1 MSKKDYYQTLNI
13 SKNASEGEI
22 KKAYRKLA
30 LKYHPDKNPG
40 NSAAEQSF
48 KEAAEAYEIL
58 SNPQKRQQYDQ
69 FGHAAFEG
77 GQGFGGGGGGMSMDD
92 IFDHFGDIFGSSFGG
107 GGGFGRGRS
116 GRRVRKGS
124 NLRVKLRLSL
134 EDIVNGVQKKIKVN
148 KLVAASGVEFSTCST
163 CNGTGQV
170 TRVTNT
176 ILGAMQTASTCP
188 NCKGSGQIISKR
200 PAGVDASGL
209 EKKETIIE
217 IEIPAGVE
225 EGMQLSM
232 QGKGNEAPGGGVSGD
247 LIIAIEEIEHEHL
260 VRNGTDLLYQ
270 LGISFSDAVI
280 GKTIEIPMVSGK
292 AKIKIP
298 PGTQSG
304 KNLRLRSKGIPDV
317 NGYGRGDMIV
327 NIQVFTPQKISKE
340 EKELLLKLNE
350 SDNFKPKPNQTKN
363 FFDRMKN
370 RFAWFSI

>member
-1 MSKKDYYQTLNI
+1 MKLKKLIVSWQLSFI
-13 SKNASEGEI
+13 LI
-22 KKAYRKLA
+22 
-30 LKYHPDKNPG
+30 KNPG
-40 NSAAEQSF
+40 DKVAEQNF
-48 KEAAEAYEIL
+48 KEAAEAYEVL

-69 FGHAAFEG
+69 FGHAAFNG
-77 GQGFGGGGGGMSMDD
+77 GQGFGGGGMSMDD

-107 GGGFGRGRS
+107 SFGSRSS

-148 KLVAASGVEFSTCST
+148 KLVAANGVEFSTCSS
-163 CNGTGQV
+163 CKGSGQV

-176 ILGAMQTASTCP
+176 ILGAMQTSSTCP
-188 NCKGSGQIISKR
+188 NCKGAGQMISKR
-200 PAGVDASGL
+200 PPGVDTSGL

-217 IEIPAGVE
+217 IDIPPGVE

-232 QGKGNEAPGGGVSGD
+232 QGKGNDAPGGGVPGD
-247 LIIAIEEIEHEHL
+247 LIVAIEEIEHDHL

-270 LGISFSDAVI
+270 LGITFSDAVM
-280 GKTIEIPMVSGK
+280 GTTVEIPMVTGK

-298 PGTQSG
+298 SGTQSG

-340 EKELLLKLNE
+340 EKELLVKLNE
-350 SDNFKPKPNQTKN
+350 SDNFKPKQNQTKS

-370 RFAWFSI
+370 RFS

>member
-107 GGGFGRGRS
+107 GGGFGRGGS

-148 KLVAASGVEFSTCST
+148 KLFAASGVEFSTCST

-232 QGKGNEAPGGGVSGD
+232 QGKGNEAPGGGVPGD

-350 SDNFKPKPNQTKN
+350 SNNFKPKPNQSKN

>member
-1 MSKKDYYQTLNI
+1 MSKKDYYETLNL
-13 SKNASEGEI
+13 SKSASESEI

-30 LKYHPDKNPG
+30 IKYHPDKNPG
-40 NSAAEQSF
+40 NKEAEQSF

-58 SNPQKRQQYDQ
+58 SNSQKKQQYDQ
-69 FGHAAFEG
+69 FGHAAFSG
-77 GQGFGGGGGGMSMDD
+77 GQGFGGGGGGGMSMDD
-92 IFDHFGDIFGSSFGG
+92 IFDHFGDVFGSSFGG
-107 GGGFGRGRS
+107 GGFGRGG

-124 NLRVKLRLSL
+124 NLRVKLKLTL
-134 EDIVNGVQKKIKVN
+134 EDIVNGVQKKIKVQ
-148 KLVAASGVEFSTCST
+148 KLVAASGVEFTSCSS
-163 CNGTGQV
+163 CRGSGQV

-188 NCKGSGQIISKR
+188 NCKGSGQMISKR
-200 PAGVDASGL
+200 PDGVDSSGL

-232 QGKGNEAPGGGVSGD
+232 QGKGNEAPGGGVAGD

-270 LGISFSDAVI
+270 LGITFSDAVI
-280 GKTIEIPMVSGK
+280 GTSIEIPMVSGK

-340 EKELLLKLNE
+340 EKDLLLKLNE
-350 SDNFKPKPNQTKN
+350 SDNFKPKHNQTKS

-370 RFAWFSI
+370 RFS

>member
-1 MSKKDYYQTLNI
+1 MSKKDYYETLNL
-13 SKNASEGEI
+13 SKSASESEI

-30 LKYHPDKNPG
+30 IKYHPDKNPG
-40 NSAAEQSF
+40 NKEAEQNF
-48 KEAAEAYEIL
+48 KDAAEAYEIL

-69 FGHAAFEG
+69 FGHAAFSG
-77 GQGFGGGGGGMSMDD
+77 GQGFGGGGMSMDD

-107 GGGFGRGRS
+107 GFGGRGGG

-124 NLRVKLRLSL
+124 NLRVKLKLTL
-134 EDIVNGVQKKIKVN
+134 EDIVNGVQKKIKVQ
-148 KLVAASGVEFSTCST
+148 KLVAADGVEFSNCTSCKGS
-163 CNGTGQV
+163 GQV

-176 ILGAMQTASTCP
+176 ILGAMQTSSTCP

-200 PAGVDASGL
+200 PSGVDASGL
-209 EKKETIIE
+209 EKKETVIE
-217 IEIPAGVE
+217 IDIPAGVE

-232 QGKGNEAPGGGVSGD
+232 QGKGNEAPGGGVPGD
-247 LIIAIEEIEHEHL
+247 LIVAIEEIEHDHL

-270 LGISFSDAVI
+270 LGLTFSDAVI
-280 GKTIEIPMVSGK
+280 GTSVEIPMVAGK

-298 PGTQSG
+298 AGTQSG

-327 NIQVFTPQKISKE
+327 NIQVYTPQKISKD

-350 SDNFKPKPNQTKN
+350 SDNFKPKQNQTKS

-370 RFAWFSI
+370 RFS

>member
-1 MSKKDYYQTLNI
+1 MSKKDYYETLNL
-13 SKNASEGEI
+13 SKNSSESEI

-30 LKYHPDKNPG
+30 IKYHPDKNPG

-48 KEAAEAYEIL
+48 KEAAEAYEVL
-58 SNPQKRQQYDQ
+58 SNQQKRQQYDQ

-77 GQGFGGGGGGMSMDD
+77 GQGFGGRGGGMSMDD

-107 GGGFGRGRS
+107 GGGFGRG
-116 GRRVRKGS
+116 GGGKRVRKGS

-148 KLVAASGVEFSTCST
+148 KLVAASGVEFTSCSS
-163 CNGTGQV
+163 CRGTGQV

-188 NCKGSGQIISKR
+188 NCKGSGQMISKR
-200 PAGVDASGL
+200 PAGVDATGL

-232 QGKGNEAPGGGVSGD
+232 QGKGNEAPGGGVAGD

-260 VRNGTDLLYQ
+260 VRNGSDLLYQ
-270 LGISFSDAVI
+270 LGITFSDAVI

-298 PGTQSG
+298 SGTQSG

-350 SDNFKPKPNQTKN
+350 SDNFKPKVNQTKN

-370 RFAWFSI
+370 RFAWF

>member
-1 MSKKDYYQTLNI
+1 MSKKDYYETLNL
-13 SKNASEGEI
+13 SKSASESEI

-30 LKYHPDKNPG
+30 IKYHPDKNPG
-40 NSAAEQSF
+40 NKEAEQSF

-58 SNPQKRQQYDQ
+58 SNSQKKQQYDQ
-69 FGHAAFEG
+69 FGHAAFSG
-77 GQGFGGGGGGMSMDD
+77 GQGFGGGGGGGMSMDD
-92 IFDHFGDIFGSSFGG
+92 IFDHFGDVFGSSFGG
-107 GGGFGRGRS
+107 GGFGRGG

-124 NLRVKLRLSL
+124 NLRVKLKLSL
-134 EDIVNGVQKKIKVN
+134 EDIVNGVQKKIKVQ
-148 KLVAASGVEFSTCST
+148 KLVAASGVEFTSCSS
-163 CNGTGQV
+163 CRGSGQV

-188 NCKGSGQIISKR
+188 NCKGSGQMISKR
-200 PAGVDASGL
+200 PDGVDSSGL

-217 IEIPAGVE
+217 IEIPPGVE

-232 QGKGNEAPGGGVSGD
+232 QGKGNEAPGGGVAGD

-270 LGISFSDAVI
+270 LGITFSDAVI
-280 GKTIEIPMVSGK
+280 GTSIEIPMVSGK

-340 EKELLLKLNE
+340 EKDLLLKLNE
-350 SDNFKPKPNQTKN
+350 SDNFKPKHNQTKS

-370 RFAWFSI
+370 RFS

>member
-1 MSKKDYYQTLNI
+1 MSKKDYYETLNL
-13 SKNASEGEI
+13 SKNASESEI

-30 LKYHPDKNPG
+30 IKYHPDKNPG
-40 NSAAEQSF
+40 NKEAEQSF

-58 SNPQKRQQYDQ
+58 SNSQKKQQYDQ
-69 FGHAAFEG
+69 FGHAAFSG

-92 IFDHFGDIFGSSFGG
+92 IFDHFGDVFGSSFGG
-107 GGGFGRGRS
+107 GGFGRGG

-124 NLRVKLRLSL
+124 NLRVKLKLSL
-134 EDIVNGVQKKIKVN
+134 EDIVNGVQKKIKVQ
-148 KLVAASGVEFSTCST
+148 KLVAASGVEFTSCSS
-163 CNGTGQV
+163 CRGSGQV

-188 NCKGSGQIISKR
+188 NCKGSGQMISKR
-200 PAGVDASGL
+200 PNGVDSSGL

-225 EGMQLSM
+225 EGMQLNM
-232 QGKGNEAPGGGVSGD
+232 QGKGNEAPGGGVAGD

-270 LGISFSDAVI
+270 LGITFSDAVI
-280 GKTIEIPMVSGK
+280 GTSIEIPMVSGK

-340 EKELLLKLNE
+340 EKDLLLKLNE
-350 SDNFKPKPNQTKN
+350 SDNFKPKHNQTKS

-370 RFAWFSI
+370 RFS

>member
-1 MSKKDYYQTLNI
+1 MSKKDYYETLNL
-13 SKNASEGEI
+13 SKSASESEI

-30 LKYHPDKNPG
+30 IKYHPDKNPG
-40 NSAAEQSF
+40 NKEAEQSF

-58 SNPQKRQQYDQ
+58 SNSQKKQQYDQ
-69 FGHAAFEG
+69 FGHAAFSG

-92 IFDHFGDIFGSSFGG
+92 IFDHFGDVFGSSFGG
-107 GGGFGRGRS
+107 GGFGRGG

-124 NLRVKLRLSL
+124 NLRVKLKLSL
-134 EDIVNGVQKKIKVN
+134 EDIVNGVQKKIKVQ
-148 KLVAASGVEFSTCST
+148 KLVAASGVEFTSCSS
-163 CNGTGQV
+163 CRGSGQV

-188 NCKGSGQIISKR
+188 NCKGSGQMISKR
-200 PAGVDASGL
+200 PDGVDSSGL

-232 QGKGNEAPGGGVSGD
+232 QGKGNEAPGGGVAGD

-270 LGISFSDAVI
+270 LGITFSDAVI
-280 GKTIEIPMVSGK
+280 GTSIEIPMVSGK

-304 KNLRLRSKGIPDV
+304 KNLRLRSKVIPDV

-340 EKELLLKLNE
+340 EKDLLLKLNE
-350 SDNFKPKPNQTKN
+350 SDNFKPKHNQTKS

-370 RFAWFSI
+370 RFS

>member
-1 MSKKDYYQTLNI
+1 MSKKDYYETLNL
-13 SKNASEGEI
+13 SKSASESEI

-30 LKYHPDKNPG
+30 IKYHPDKNPG
-40 NSAAEQSF
+40 NKEAEQSF

-58 SNPQKRQQYDQ
+58 SNSQKKQQYDQ
-69 FGHAAFEG
+69 FGHAAFSG

-92 IFDHFGDIFGSSFGG
+92 IFDHFGDVFGSSFGG
-107 GGGFGRGRS
+107 GGFGRGG

-124 NLRVKLRLSL
+124 NLRVKLKLTL
-134 EDIVNGVQKKIKVN
+134 EDIVNGVQKKIKVQ
-148 KLVAASGVEFSTCST
+148 KLVAASGVEFTSCSS
-163 CNGTGQV
+163 CRGSGQV

-188 NCKGSGQIISKR
+188 NCKGSGQMISKR
-200 PAGVDASGL
+200 PDGVDSSGL

-217 IEIPAGVE
+217 IEIPPGVE

-232 QGKGNEAPGGGVSGD
+232 QGKGNEAPGGGVAGD

-270 LGISFSDAVI
+270 LGITFSDAVI
-280 GKTIEIPMVSGK
+280 GTSIEIPMVIGK

-340 EKELLLKLNE
+340 EKDLLLKLNE
-350 SDNFKPKPNQTKN
+350 SDNFKPKHNQTKS

-370 RFAWFSI
+370 RFS

>member
-1 MSKKDYYQTLNI
+1 MSKKDYYETLNL
-13 SKNASEGEI
+13 SKSASESEI

-30 LKYHPDKNPG
+30 IKYHPDKNPG
-40 NSAAEQSF
+40 NKEAEQSF

-58 SNPQKRQQYDQ
+58 SNSQKKQQYDQ
-69 FGHAAFEG
+69 FGHAAFSG

-92 IFDHFGDIFGSSFGG
+92 IFDHFGDVFGSSFGG
-107 GGGFGRGRS
+107 GGFGRGG

-124 NLRVKLRLSL
+124 NLRVKLKLTL
-134 EDIVNGVQKKIKVN
+134 EDIVNGVQKKIKVQ
-148 KLVAASGVEFSTCST
+148 KLVAASGVEFTSCSS
-163 CNGTGQV
+163 CRGSGQV

-188 NCKGSGQIISKR
+188 NCKGSGQMISKR
-200 PAGVDASGL
+200 PDGVDSSGL

-217 IEIPAGVE
+217 IEIPPGVE

-232 QGKGNEAPGGGVSGD
+232 QGKGNEAPGGGVAGD

-270 LGISFSDAVI
+270 LGITFSDAVI
-280 GKTIEIPMVSGK
+280 GRSIEIPMVSGK

-340 EKELLLKLNE
+340 EKDLLLKLNE
-350 SDNFKPKPNQTKN
+350 SDNFKPKHNQTKS

-370 RFAWFSI
+370 RFS

>member
-1 MSKKDYYQTLNI
+1 MSKKDYYETLNL
-13 SKNASEGEI
+13 SKNASESEI

-30 LKYHPDKNPG
+30 IKYHPDKNPG
-40 NSAAEQSF
+40 NKEAEQSF

-58 SNPQKRQQYDQ
+58 SNSQKKQQYDQ
-69 FGHAAFEG
+69 FGHAAFSG

-92 IFDHFGDIFGSSFGG
+92 IFDHFGDVFGSSFGG
-107 GGGFGRGRS
+107 GGFGRGG

-124 NLRVKLRLSL
+124 NLRVKLKLSL
-134 EDIVNGVQKKIKVN
+134 EDIVNGVQKKIKVQ
-148 KLVAASGVEFSTCST
+148 KQVAASGVEFTSCSS
-163 CNGTGQV
+163 CRGSGQV

-188 NCKGSGQIISKR
+188 NCKGSGQMISKR
-200 PAGVDASGL
+200 PNGVDSSGL

-232 QGKGNEAPGGGVSGD
+232 QGKGNEAPGGGVAGD

-270 LGISFSDAVI
+270 LGITFSDAVI
-280 GKTIEIPMVSGK
+280 GTSIEIPMVSGK

-340 EKELLLKLNE
+340 EKDLLLKLNE
-350 SDNFKPKPNQTKN
+350 SDNFKPKHNQTKS

-370 RFAWFSI
+370 RFS

>member
-1 MSKKDYYQTLNI
+1 MSKRDYYDILGV
-13 SKNASEGEI
+13 SKGSSESEI

-40 NSAAEQSF
+40 NKEAEAKF
-48 KEAAEAYEIL
+48 KEAAEAYEVL
-58 SNPQKRQQYDQ
+58 SNNQKRQQYDQ

-77 GQGFGGGGGGMSMDD
+77 GQGGFGGGMSMDD
-92 IFDHFGDIFGSSFGG
+92 IFDHFGDIFGSAFG
-107 GGGFGRGRS
+107 GGGFGRRG
-116 GRRVRKGS
+116 GGRVRKGS

-148 KLVAASGVEFSTCST
+148 KLVQAKGVEFTTCPS
-163 CNGTGQV
+163 CRGTGQV

-176 ILGAMQTASTCP
+176 ILGAMQTSSTCP
-188 NCKGSGQIISKR
+188 TCKGSGQIIGNR
-200 PAGVDASGL
+200 PPGVDASGL

-217 IEIPAGVE
+217 IDIPAGVE
-225 EGMQLSM
+225 NGMQLSM

-247 LIIAIEEIEHEHL
+247 LIVAIEEIEHEHL
-260 VRNGTDLLYQ
+260 VRNGKDLLYQ
-270 LGISFSDAVI
+270 LGISFSEATL
-280 GKTIEIPMVSGK
+280 GTSIEIPMVTGK

-304 KNLRLRSKGIPDV
+304 KNLRLRSKGIPDI

-327 NIQVFTPQKISKE
+327 NIQIWTPQKLTKE
-340 EKELLLKLNE
+340 EKELLVKLNE
-350 SDNFKPKPNQTKN
+350 SDNFKPKSNQTKN

-370 RFAWFSI
+370 HFS

>member
-1 MSKKDYYQTLNI
+1 MSKKDYYETLNL
-13 SKNASEGEI
+13 SKNASESEI

-30 LKYHPDKNPG
+30 IKYHPDKSPG
-40 NSAAEQSF
+40 NKEAEQSF

-58 SNPQKRQQYDQ
+58 SNSQKKQQYDQ
-69 FGHAAFEG
+69 FGHAAFSG

-92 IFDHFGDIFGSSFGG
+92 IFDHFGDVFGSSFGG
-107 GGGFGRGRS
+107 GGFGRGG

-124 NLRVKLRLSL
+124 NLRVKLKLSL
-134 EDIVNGVQKKIKVN
+134 EDIVNGVQKKIKVQ
-148 KLVAASGVEFSTCST
+148 KLVAASGVEFTSCSS
-163 CNGTGQV
+163 CRGSGQV

-188 NCKGSGQIISKR
+188 NCKGSGQMISKR
-200 PAGVDASGL
+200 PNGVDSSGL

-232 QGKGNEAPGGGVSGD
+232 QGKGNEAPGGGVAGD

-270 LGISFSDAVI
+270 LGITFSDAVI
-280 GKTIEIPMVSGK
+280 GTSIEIPMVSGK

-340 EKELLLKLNE
+340 EKDLLLKLNE
-350 SDNFKPKPNQTKN
+350 SDNFKPKHNQTKS

-370 RFAWFSI
+370 RFS

>member
-1 MSKKDYYQTLNI
+1 MSKKDYYETLNL
-13 SKNASEGEI
+13 SKSASESEI

-30 LKYHPDKNPG
+30 IKYHPDKNPG
-40 NSAAEQSF
+40 NKEAEQSF

-58 SNPQKRQQYDQ
+58 SNSQKKQQYDQ
-69 FGHAAFEG
+69 FGHAAFSG

-92 IFDHFGDIFGSSFGG
+92 IFDHFGDVFGSSFGG
-107 GGGFGRGRS
+107 GGFGRGG

-124 NLRVKLRLSL
+124 NLRVKLKLSL
-134 EDIVNGVQKKIKVN
+134 EDIVNGVQKKIKVQ
-148 KLVAASGVEFSTCST
+148 KLVAASGVEFTNCSS
-163 CNGTGQV
+163 CRGSGQV

-188 NCKGSGQIISKR
+188 NCKGSGQMISKR
-200 PAGVDASGL
+200 PNGVDSSGL

-232 QGKGNEAPGGGVSGD
+232 QGKGNEAPGGGVAGD
-247 LIIAIEEIEHEHL
+247 LIIAIEEMEHEHL

-270 LGISFSDAVI
+270 LGITFSDAVI
-280 GKTIEIPMVSGK
+280 GTSIEIPMVSGK

-340 EKELLLKLNE
+340 EKDLLLKLNE
-350 SDNFKPKPNQTKN
+350 SDNFKPKHNQTKS

-370 RFAWFSI
+370 RFS

>member
-1 MSKKDYYQTLNI
+1 MSKKDYYETLNL
-13 SKNASEGEI
+13 SKSASESEI

-30 LKYHPDKNPG
+30 IKYHPDKNPG
-40 NSAAEQSF
+40 NKEAEQSF

-58 SNPQKRQQYDQ
+58 SNSQKKQQYDQ
-69 FGHAAFEG
+69 FGHAAFSG

-92 IFDHFGDIFGSSFGG
+92 IFDHFGDVFGSSFGG
-107 GGGFGRGRS
+107 GGFGRGG

-124 NLRVKLRLSL
+124 NLRVKLKLSL
-134 EDIVNGVQKKIKVN
+134 EDIVNGVQKKIKVQ
-148 KLVAASGVEFSTCST
+148 KLVAASSVEFTSCSS
-163 CNGTGQV
+163 CRGSGQV

-188 NCKGSGQIISKR
+188 NCKGSGQMISKR
-200 PAGVDASGL
+200 PEGVDSSGL

-217 IEIPAGVE
+217 IEIPPGVE

-232 QGKGNEAPGGGVSGD
+232 QGKGNEAPGGGVAGD

-270 LGISFSDAVI
+270 LGITFSDAVI
-280 GKTIEIPMVSGK
+280 GTSIEIPMVSGK

-340 EKELLLKLNE
+340 EKDLLLKLNE
-350 SDNFKPKPNQTKN
+350 SDNFKPKHNQTKS

-370 RFAWFSI
+370 RFS

>member
-1 MSKKDYYQTLNI
+1 MSKKDYYETLNL
-13 SKNASEGEI
+13 SKNASESEI

-30 LKYHPDKNPG
+30 IKYHPDKNPG
-40 NSAAEQSF
+40 NKEAEQSF

-58 SNPQKRQQYDQ
+58 SDSQKKQQYDQ
-69 FGHAAFEG
+69 FGHAAFSG

-92 IFDHFGDIFGSSFGG
+92 IFDHFGDVFGSSFGG
-107 GGGFGRGRS
+107 GGFGRGG

-124 NLRVKLRLSL
+124 NLRVKLKLSL
-134 EDIVNGVQKKIKVN
+134 EDIVNGVQKKIKVQ
-148 KLVAASGVEFSTCST
+148 KQVAASGVEFTSCSS
-163 CNGTGQV
+163 CRGSGQV

-188 NCKGSGQIISKR
+188 NCKGSGQMISKR
-200 PAGVDASGL
+200 PNGVDSSGL

-232 QGKGNEAPGGGVSGD
+232 QGKGNEAPGGGVAGD

-270 LGISFSDAVI
+270 LGITFSDAVI
-280 GKTIEIPMVSGK
+280 GTSIEIPMVSGK

-340 EKELLLKLNE
+340 EKDLLLKLNE
-350 SDNFKPKPNQTKN
+350 SDNFKPKHNQTKS

-370 RFAWFSI
+370 RFS

>member
-1 MSKKDYYQTLNI
+1 MSKKDYYETLNL
-13 SKNASEGEI
+13 SKNASESEI

-30 LKYHPDKNPG
+30 IKYHPDKNPG
-40 NSAAEQSF
+40 NKEAEQSF

-58 SNPQKRQQYDQ
+58 SDSQKKQQYDQ
-69 FGHAAFEG
+69 FGHAAFSG

-92 IFDHFGDIFGSSFGG
+92 IFDHFGDVFGSSFGG
-107 GGGFGRGRS
+107 GGFGRGG

-124 NLRVKLRLSL
+124 NLRVKLKLSL
-134 EDIVNGVQKKIKVN
+134 EDIVNGVQKKIKVQ
-148 KLVAASGVEFSTCST
+148 KLVAASGVEFTSCSS
-163 CNGTGQV
+163 CRGSGQV

-188 NCKGSGQIISKR
+188 NCKGSGQMISKR
-200 PAGVDASGL
+200 PNGVDSSGL

-232 QGKGNEAPGGGVSGD
+232 QGKGNEAPGGGVAGD

-270 LGISFSDAVI
+270 LGITFSDAVI
-280 GKTIEIPMVSGK
+280 GTSIEIPMVSGK

-340 EKELLLKLNE
+340 EKDLLLKLNE
-350 SDNFKPKPNQTKN
+350 SDNFKPKHNQTKS

-370 RFAWFSI
+370 RFS

>member
-1 MSKKDYYQTLNI
+1 MSKKDYYEILNL
-13 SKNASEGEI
+13 SKNASESEI

-30 LKYHPDKNPG
+30 IKYHPDKNPG
-40 NSAAEQSF
+40 NKEAEQSF

-58 SNPQKRQQYDQ
+58 SNSQKKQQYDQ
-69 FGHAAFEG
+69 FGHAAFSG

-92 IFDHFGDIFGSSFGG
+92 IFDHFGDVFGSSFGG
-107 GGGFGRGRS
+107 GGFGRGG

-124 NLRVKLRLSL
+124 NLRVKLKLSL
-134 EDIVNGVQKKIKVN
+134 EDIVNGVQKKIKVQ
-148 KLVAASGVEFSTCST
+148 KLVAASGVEFTNCSS
-163 CNGTGQV
+163 CRGSGQV

-188 NCKGSGQIISKR
+188 NCKGSGQMISKR
-200 PAGVDASGL
+200 PNGVDSSGL

-232 QGKGNEAPGGGVSGD
+232 QGKGNEAPGGGVAGD
-247 LIIAIEEIEHEHL
+247 LIIAIEEMEHEHL

-270 LGISFSDAVI
+270 LGITFSDAVI
-280 GKTIEIPMVSGK
+280 GTSIEIPMVSGK

-340 EKELLLKLNE
+340 EKDLLLKLNE
-350 SDNFKPKPNQTKN
+350 SDNFKPKHNQTKS

-370 RFAWFSI
+370 RFS

>member
-1 MSKKDYYQTLNI
+1 MNQKLLVPDIGDFEKVEVIEILVKPGDNVNINDPIVTIESDKSSVEIPSTIKGKVISLNIKIGDKVSKGDLLLNI
-13 SKNASEGEI
+13 SSSEKI
-22 KKAYRKLA
+22 
-30 LKYHPDKNPG
+30 
-40 NSAAEQSF
+40 
-48 KEAAEAYEIL
+48 
-58 SNPQKRQQYDQ
+58 
-69 FGHAAFEG
+69 
-77 GQGFGGGGGGMSMDD
+77 
-92 IFDHFGDIFGSSFGG
+92 
-107 GGGFGRGRS
+107 
-116 GRRVRKGS
+116 
-124 NLRVKLRLSL
+124 SL
-134 EDIVNGVQKKIKVN
+134 EK
-148 KLVAASGVEFSTCST
+148 
-163 CNGTGQV
+163 
-170 TRVTNT
+170 T
-176 ILGAMQTASTCP
+176 IPKDTE
-188 NCKGSGQIISKR
+188 NIISEAEEVVKKKDENLTKKNIKEL
-200 PAGVDASGL
+200 P

-232 QGKGNEAPGGGVSGD
+232 QGKGNEAPGGGAAGD

-270 LGISFSDAVI
+270 LGITFSDAVI

-298 PGTQSG
+298 SGTQSG

-350 SDNFKPKPNQTKN
+350 SDNFKPKLNQTKN

-370 RFAWFSI
+370 RFA

>member
-1 MSKKDYYQTLNI
+1 MSKKDYYETLNL
-13 SKNASEGEI
+13 SKSASESEI

-30 LKYHPDKNPG
+30 IKYHPDKNPG
-40 NSAAEQSF
+40 NKEAEQSF

-58 SNPQKRQQYDQ
+58 SNSQKKQQYDQ
-69 FGHAAFEG
+69 FGHAAFSS

-92 IFDHFGDIFGSSFGG
+92 IFDHFGDVFGSSFGG
-107 GGGFGRGRS
+107 GGFGRGG

-124 NLRVKLRLSL
+124 NLRVKLKLSL
-134 EDIVNGVQKKIKVN
+134 EDIVNGVQKKIKVQ
-148 KLVAASGVEFSTCST
+148 KLVAASGVEFTNCSS
-163 CNGTGQV
+163 CRGSGQV

-188 NCKGSGQIISKR
+188 NCKGSGQMISKR
-200 PAGVDASGL
+200 PNGVDSSGL

-232 QGKGNEAPGGGVSGD
+232 QGKGNEAPGGGVAGD

-270 LGISFSDAVI
+270 LGITFSDAVI
-280 GKTIEIPMVSGK
+280 GTSIEIPMVSGK

-340 EKELLLKLNE
+340 EKDLLLKLNE
-350 SDNFKPKPNQTKN
+350 SDNFKPKHNQTKS

-370 RFAWFSI
+370 RFS

>member
-1 MSKKDYYQTLNI
+1 MSKKDYYETLNL
-13 SKNASEGEI
+13 SKSASESEI

-30 LKYHPDKNPG
+30 IKYHPDKNPG
-40 NSAAEQSF
+40 NKEAEQSF

-58 SNPQKRQQYDQ
+58 SNSQKKQQYDQ
-69 FGHAAFEG
+69 FGHAAFSG

-92 IFDHFGDIFGSSFGG
+92 IFDHFGDVFGSSFGG
-107 GGGFGRGRS
+107 GGFGRGG

-124 NLRVKLRLSL
+124 NLRVKLKLTL
-134 EDIVNGVQKKIKVN
+134 EDIVNGVQKKIKVQ
-148 KLVAASGVEFSTCST
+148 KLVAASGVEFTSCSS
-163 CNGTGQV
+163 CRGSGQV

-188 NCKGSGQIISKR
+188 NCKGSGQMISKR
-200 PAGVDASGL
+200 PNGVDSSGL

-232 QGKGNEAPGGGVSGD
+232 QGKGNEAPGGGVAGD

-270 LGISFSDAVI
+270 LGITFSDAVI
-280 GKTIEIPMVSGK
+280 GTSIEIPMVSGK

-340 EKELLLKLNE
+340 EKDLLLKLNE
-350 SDNFKPKPNQTKN
+350 SDNFKPKHNQTKS

-370 RFAWFSI
+370 RFS

>member
-1 MSKKDYYQTLNI
+1 MSKKDYYETLNL
-13 SKNASEGEI
+13 SKNASESEI

-30 LKYHPDKNPG
+30 IKYHPDKNPG
-40 NSAAEQSF
+40 NSAAEQNF

-77 GQGFGGGGGGMSMDD
+77 GQGFGGGG
-92 IFDHFGDIFGSSFGG
+92 
-107 GGGFGRGRS
+107 

-148 KLVAASGVEFSTCST
+148 KLVAASGVEFSTCPT
-163 CNGTGQV
+163 CNGSGQV

-188 NCKGSGQIISKR
+188 NCKGSGQTISKR
-200 PAGVDASGL
+200 PAGVDATGL

-232 QGKGNEAPGGGVSGD
+232 QGKGNEAPGGGVAGD

-260 VRNGTDLLYQ
+260 VRNGTNLLYQ
-270 LGISFSDAVI
+270 LGITFSDAVI

-298 PGTQSG
+298 SGTQSG

-350 SDNFKPKPNQTKN
+350 SDNFKPKLNQTKN

-370 RFAWFSI
+370 RFA

>member
-1 MSKKDYYQTLNI
+1 MSKKDYYETLNL
-13 SKNASEGEI
+13 SKNASESEI

-30 LKYHPDKNPG
+30 IKFHPDKNKG
-40 NSAAEQSF
+40 DKNAEQKF
-48 KEAAEAYEIL
+48 KEAAEAYEVL

-69 FGHAAFEG
+69 FGHAAFSG
-77 GQGFGGGGGGMSMDD
+77 GQGFSGGGMSMDD
-92 IFDHFGDIFGSSFGG
+92 IFDHFGDVFGSSFGG
-107 GGGFGRGRS
+107 GGFGGRS
-116 GRRVRKGS
+116 GGRRGRKGS

-134 EDIVNGVQKKIKVN
+134 EDVVNGVQKKIKVN
-148 KLVAASGVEFSTCST
+148 KVVAANGVEFSTCPT

-170 TRVTNT
+170 NRVTNT
-176 ILGAMQTASTCP
+176 ILGAMQTSSTCP

-200 PAGVDASGL
+200 PPGVDASGL

-232 QGKGNEAPGGGVSGD
+232 QGKGNEAPGGGVPGD
-247 LIIAIEEIEHEHL
+247 LIVAIEEIEHEHL

-270 LGISFSDAVI
+270 LGITFSDAVM
-280 GKTIEIPMVSGK
+280 GKTVEIPMVSGK

-298 PGTQSG
+298 SGTQSG

-350 SDNFKPKPNQTKN
+350 SDNFKPKHNQTKS

-370 RFAWFSI
+370 RFS

>member
-1 MSKKDYYQTLNI
+1 MSKKDYYETLNL
-13 SKNASEGEI
+13 SKSASESEI

-30 LKYHPDKNPG
+30 IKYHPDKNPG
-40 NSAAEQSF
+40 NKEAEQSF

-58 SNPQKRQQYDQ
+58 SNSQKKQQYDQ
-69 FGHAAFEG
+69 FGHAAFSG

-92 IFDHFGDIFGSSFGG
+92 IFEHFGDVFGSSFGG
-107 GGGFGRGRS
+107 GGFGRGG

-124 NLRVKLRLSL
+124 NLRVKLKLSL
-134 EDIVNGVQKKIKVN
+134 EDIVNGVQKKIKVQ
-148 KLVAASGVEFSTCST
+148 KLVAASGVEFTNCSS
-163 CNGTGQV
+163 CRGSGQV

-188 NCKGSGQIISKR
+188 NCKGSGQMISKR
-200 PAGVDASGL
+200 PNGVDSSGL

-232 QGKGNEAPGGGVSGD
+232 QGKGNEAPGGGVAGD

-270 LGISFSDAVI
+270 IGITFSDAVI
-280 GKTIEIPMVSGK
+280 GTSIEIPMVSGK

-340 EKELLLKLNE
+340 EKDLLLKLNE
-350 SDNFKPKPNQTKN
+350 SDNFKPKHNQTKS

-370 RFAWFSI
+370 RFS

>member
-1 MSKKDYYQTLNI
+1 MSKKDYYETLNL
-13 SKNASEGEI
+13 SKSASESEI

-30 LKYHPDKNPG
+30 IKYHPDKNPG
-40 NSAAEQSF
+40 NKEAEQSF

-58 SNPQKRQQYDQ
+58 SNSQKKQQYDQ
-69 FGHAAFEG
+69 FGHAAFSG

-92 IFDHFGDIFGSSFGG
+92 IFDHFGDVFGSSFGG
-107 GGGFGRGRS
+107 GAFGRGG

-124 NLRVKLRLSL
+124 NLRVKLKLSL
-134 EDIVNGVQKKIKVN
+134 EDIVNGVQKKIKVQ
-148 KLVAASGVEFSTCST
+148 KLVAASGVEFTSCSS
-163 CNGTGQV
+163 CRGSGQV

-188 NCKGSGQIISKR
+188 NCKGSGQMISKR
-200 PAGVDASGL
+200 PDGVDSSGL

-217 IEIPAGVE
+217 IEIPPGVE

-232 QGKGNEAPGGGVSGD
+232 QGKGNEAPGGGVAGD

-270 LGISFSDAVI
+270 LGITFSDAVI
-280 GKTIEIPMVSGK
+280 GTSIEIPMVSGK

-340 EKELLLKLNE
+340 EKDLLLKLNE
-350 SDNFKPKPNQTKN
+350 SDNFKPKHNQTKS

-370 RFAWFSI
+370 RFS

>member
-1 MSKKDYYQTLNI
+1 MSKKDYYETLNL
-13 SKNASEGEI
+13 SKSASESEI

-30 LKYHPDKNPG
+30 IKYHPDKNPG
-40 NSAAEQSF
+40 NKEAEQNF
-48 KEAAEAYEIL
+48 KDAAEAYEIL

-69 FGHAAFEG
+69 FGHAAFSG
-77 GQGFGGGGGGMSMDD
+77 GQGFGGGGMSMDD

-107 GGGFGRGRS
+107 GFGGRGGG

-124 NLRVKLRLSL
+124 NLRVKLKLTL
-134 EDIVNGVQKKIKVN
+134 EDIVNGVQKKIKVQ
-148 KLVAASGVEFSTCST
+148 KLVAADGVEFSNCTSCKGS
-163 CNGTGQV
+163 GQV

-176 ILGAMQTASTCP
+176 ILGAMQTSSTCP

-200 PAGVDASGL
+200 PSGVDSSGL
-209 EKKETIIE
+209 EKKETVIE
-217 IEIPAGVE
+217 IDIPAGVE

-232 QGKGNEAPGGGVSGD
+232 QGKGNEAPGGGVPGD
-247 LIIAIEEIEHEHL
+247 LIVAIEEIEHDHL

-270 LGISFSDAVI
+270 LGLTFSDAVI
-280 GKTIEIPMVSGK
+280 GTSVEIPMVTGK

-298 PGTQSG
+298 AGTQSG

-327 NIQVFTPQKISKE
+327 NIQVYTPQKISKD

-350 SDNFKPKPNQTKN
+350 SDNFKPKQNQTKS

-370 RFAWFSI
+370 RFS

>member
-1 MSKKDYYQTLNI
+1 MRHFYFKKILSLFFLMIFLSACDSNNRINNSNNSNI
-13 SKNASEGEI
+13 SGYAQKGPFKKESIVKAYKLENGLKNIQGKPIVNSISLKEGEEVFLKQARVI
-22 KKAYRKLA
+22 KKFGAAVVIMAFDENGQAETVDEKVNICKRAYDLLLNKA
-30 LKYHPDKNPG
+30 KFDAKD
-40 NSAAEQSF
+40 
-48 KEAAEAYEIL
+48 I
-58 SNPQKRQQYDQ
+58 
-69 FGHAAFEG
+69 
-77 GQGFGGGGGGMSMDD
+77 
-92 IFDHFGDIFGSSFGG
+92 IFDP
-107 GGGFGRGRS
+107 
-116 GRRVRKGS
+116 K
-124 NLRVKLRLSL
+124 NK
-134 EDIVNGVQKKIKVN
+134 N
-148 KLVAASGVEFSTCST
+148 KLIFDGYPRSISQAKNLEVLLKSS
-163 CNGTGQV
+163 NQ
-170 TRVTNT
+170 T
-176 ILGAMQTASTCP
+176 IDFIFFL
-188 NCKGSGQIISKR
+188 N
-200 PAGVDASGL
+200 V
-209 EKKETIIE
+209 KKETIIE

-232 QGKGNEAPGGGVSGD
+232 QGKGNEAPGGGVAGD

-270 LGISFSDAVI
+270 LGISFSDAAI

-370 RFAWFSI
+370 RFA